1 VPERL
6 GPRALNRALLARQF
20 LLRRTPSTAIA
31 AIEHLVGMQAQVP
44 TSPYVGLWSRV
55 ADFQIEDLSSLVE
68 RRRVVRLALMR
79 STIHLVSA
87 RDCLWL
93 RPLVQP
99 VLDRGLVGSF
109 RRNLIGI
116 DLGAVATASREI
128 FEEGPCTQAAAGVR
142 LARRWP
148 GRHAESLGQVARARL
163 PLVQIPPRGL
173 WGRSGA
179 PVLAHAETWLG
190 RPLATRPSP
199 ARLVQRYLRAFGP
212 ATMRDMQAWSGLNGL
227 RDTIE
232 RLRKR
237 LRVFH
242 SDTGQE
248 LFDLPDA
255 PRPRPDTPSPPRFL
269 PEFDNLLLSHADR
282 TRVVRPEHQATM
294 WDGRML
300 LGTVLVD
307 GFAGARWKL
316 VRTRGAAT
324 VVIQPFVR
332 LSAADRTALL
342 EEGARLSVFVASD
355 ATHCDVVIERAK
367 SEGRRATGR
376 EAKGEQRTLI

>member
-1 VPERL
+1 VPDTL
-6 GPRALNRALLARQF
+6 GPRALNRALLERQF
-20 LLRRTPSTAIA
+20 LLRRSSSTAIG

-44 TSPYVGLWSRV
+44 TSPYVGLWSRL
-55 ADFQIEDLSSLVE
+55 AGFQLDDLSTLVE

-116 DLGAVATASREI
+116 DLEAVATASREI
-128 FEEGPCTQAAAGVR
+128 FADGPRTQAAAGVL

-148 GRHAESLGQVARARL
+148 GRHADSLGQVARARL

-190 RPLATRPSP
+190 RPLAARPSP
-199 ARLVQRYLRAFGP
+199 TRLVQRYLRAFGP
-212 ATMRDMQAWSGLNGL
+212 ATIRDLQAWSGLGGL

-237 LRVFH
+237 LRIFH
-242 SDTGQE
+242 SEAGQE

-255 PRPRPDTPSPPRFL
+255 PRPRADTPSPPRFL

-300 LGTVLVD
+300 FGTVLID

-316 VRTRGAAT
+316 VRARGAAT
-324 VVIQPFVR
+324 IVVRPFVR
-332 LSAADRTALL
+332 LTGADRTALL
-342 EEGARLSVFVASD
+342 EEGARLCAFVASD
-355 ATHCDVVIERAK
+355 AANRDVVIEARSARG
-367 SEGRRATGR
+367 EGRGARR
-376 EAKGEQRTLI
+376 

>member
-1 VPERL
+1 VPDTL

-20 LLRRTPSTAIA
+20 LLRRTSSTATT

-55 ADFQIEDLSSLVE
+55 AGFRIEDLSSLVE

-116 DLGAVATASREI
+116 DLDAVAIASREI

-142 LARRWP
+142 LARRWQ
-148 GRHAESLGQVARARL
+148 GRDADSLGQVARARL

-179 PVLAHAETWLG
+179 PVLAHAEAWLG
-190 RPLATRPSP
+190 RPLATRPSL
-199 ARLVQRYLRAFGP
+199 ARLVQRYLRGFGP
-212 ATMRDMQAWSGLNGL
+212 ATIRDLQAWSGLGGL
-227 RDTIE
+227 RDTVA

-242 SDTGQE
+242 DDTGQE

-255 PRPRPDTPSPPRFL
+255 PRPRADTPAPPRFL

-282 TRVVRPEHQATM
+282 SRVVRPEHRATM

-300 LGTVLVD
+300 LGTVLID

-316 VRTRGAAT
+316 VRARGSAT
-324 VVIQPFVR
+324 VVVQPFVR

-342 EEGARLSVFVASD
+342 EEGARLCAFVAD
-355 ATHCDVVIERAK
+355 DVADRDVVIE
-367 SEGRRATGR
+367 GRRAR
-376 EAKGEQRTLI
+376 GE

>member
-1 VPERL
+1 VPATL

-20 LLRRTPSTAIA
+20 LLQRTSSTAIA

-44 TSPYVGLWSRV
+44 TSPYVGLWSRL
-55 ADFQIEDLSSLVE
+55 ARFQLDDLSTLVE
-68 RRRVVRLALMR
+68 QRRVVRLALMR

-109 RRNLIGI
+109 RRNLVGI
-116 DLGAVATASREI
+116 DLDAVTSASREI
-128 FEEGPCTQAAAGVR
+128 FAEGPCTQAAAGEL

-148 GRHAESLGQVARARL
+148 ERDADSLGQVARARL

-179 PVLAHAETWLG
+179 PVLAHAEMWLG
-190 RPLATRPSP
+190 RPLAARSSP

-212 ATMRDMQAWSGLNGL
+212 ATIRDMQAWSGLSGL
-227 RDTIE
+227 RATIE
-232 RLRKR
+232 PLRKR

-242 SDTGQE
+242 TDAGQE
-248 LFDLPDA
+248 LFDWPDA
-255 PRPRPDTPSPPRFL
+255 PRPRPDTPAPPRFL

-282 TRVVRPEHQATM
+282 SRVVRPEHQATM

-324 VVIQPFVR
+324 IVVQPFVR
-332 LSAADRTALL
+332 LSGADRTALL
-342 EEGARLSVFVASD
+342 EEGARLCALVASGAD
-355 ATHCDVVIERAK
+355 RPDVVIDPRGAK
-367 SEGRRATGR
+367 AR
-376 EAKGEQRTLI
+376 

>member
-1 VPERL
+1 VPETL
-6 GPRALNRALLARQF
+6 GPRALNRALLERQF
-20 LLRRTPSTAIA
+20 LLRRTSSSATA

-55 ADFQIEDLSSLVE
+55 ARFQLDDLSKLVDE
-68 RRRVVRLALMR
+68 RRAVRLALMR
-79 STIHLVSA
+79 STIHLVTA

-99 VLDRGLVGSF
+99 VLDRGLLGSF
-109 RRNLIGI
+109 GKHLREL
-116 DLGAVATASREI
+116 DLDAVVAASREI
-128 FEEGPCTQAAAGVR
+128 FLDEPCTLAAASVL

-148 GRHAESLGQVARARL
+148 DRHAGSLGQVARARL

-173 WGRSGA
+173 WGRGGA
-179 PVLAHAETWLG
+179 PVLAHAETWL
-190 RPLATRPSP
+190 RRRLATRPSP

-212 ATMRDMQAWSGLNGL
+212 ATIRDMQAWSGLSGM
-227 RDTIE
+227 RDTVE

-237 LRVFH
+237 LRVFRT
-242 SDTGQE
+242 DAGQE

-300 LGTVLVD
+300 LGTVLID

-316 VRTRGAAT
+316 VRTRSAAT
-324 VVIQPFVR
+324 IVVQPFVR
-332 LSAADRTALL
+332 LSGADRTALL
-342 EEGARLSVFVASD
+342 EEGARLCAFVAGGAAD
-355 ATHCDVVIERAK
+355 CDVVID
-367 SEGRRATGR
+367 RRGA
-376 EAKGEQRTLI
+376 